1 MSDAEEI
8 PDGAVPRPPKTKEEC
23 LEQALRWGSTLSH
36 CNEIAQLASDNATA
50 VALCAQ
56 ADAAEVARLSA
67 LYSMLPA
74 AAEAA
79 ASETHGAR
87 RIERFTRIQAVAHSG
102 LRSRVSGYVDGYDED
117 LGLNIIQWGDG
128 QREACEPHEFGVTP

>member
-8 PDGAVPRPPKTKEEC
+8 PDGAVPGPPKTKEEC

-36 CNEIAQLASDNATA
+36 WNEVATLHNGDPMAIAII
-50 VALCAQ
+50 AQ

-74 AAEAA
+74 AA
-79 ASETHGAR
+79 HGAR
-87 RIERFTRIQAVAHSG
+87 RIQRFTRVRAVAPSV

-117 LGLNIIQWGDG
+117 LGLNVIQWGDG
-128 QREACEPHEFGVTP
+128 QREACEPREFGVTS